1 MAETLGS
8 ILKTKGRKVW
18 SVSPEATVYEAIA
31 GMADKS
37 AGALVVMREGRIVGM
52 ISERDYARKVVL
64 QGRSS
69 KDTRVSEIMSAPAIV
84 ASPGE
89 TIDEA
94 MLRMTQHRIRHLP
107 VVENDQVIGVISIG
121 DLVRATVADQAATIE
136 HLHTYIAGMGR

>member
-8 ILKTKGRKVW
+8 ILKTKGRQVW
-18 SVSPEATVYEAIA
+18 SISPEATVYEAIA

-37 AGALVVMREGRIVGM
+37 AGALVVMEDDRPVGM

-64 QGRSS
+64 QGRAS
-69 KDTRVSEIMSAPAIV
+69 KDTRVAEIMSAPVIV
-84 ASPGE
+84 AGPLE
-89 TIDEA
+89 TIEEA
-94 MLRMTQHRIRHLP
+94 MRRMTEHRIRHLP
-107 VVENDQVIGVISIG
+107 VVEGNQVIGVISIG

>member
-8 ILKTKGRKVW
+8 ILKTKGRQVW
-18 SVSPEATVYEAIA
+18 SISPEATVYEAIA

-37 AGALVVMREGRIVGM
+37 AGALVVMEDGRPIGM

-64 QGRSS
+64 QGRAS
-69 KDTRVSEIMSAPAIV
+69 KDTRVAEIMSAPVIV
-84 ASPGE
+84 ASPLE
-89 TIDEA
+89 TIEEA
-94 MLRMTQHRIRHLP
+94 MRRMTEHRIRHLP
-107 VVENDQVIGVISIG
+107 VVEGNQVIGVISIG